1 MFVDTET
8 LVAITE
14 ANQNFSKV
22 VRTVDEKGMAVIL
35 KNNNPKYIL
44 VNFDEYEEIQLLKAE
59 RAKKISSVADKLI
72 DDNLEAFL
80 ELAKCYIKRF
90 FNFCINI

>member
-1 MFVDTET
+1 MLVDTET

-44 VNFDEYEEIQLLKAE
+44 LNFNEYDEIQMLKAE
-59 RAKKISSVADKLI
+59 RAKKIAETASQLI
-72 DDNLEAFL
+72 DENLEAFI
-80 ELAKCYIKRF
+80 ELAK
-90 FNFCINI
+90 

>member
-1 MFVDTET
+1 MLVDTET

-44 VNFDEYEEIQLLKAE
+44 VNFDEYDEIQMLKAE
-59 RAKKISSVADKLI
+59 RAKKIADISDQLI
-72 DDNLEAFL
+72 DENLEAFF
-80 ELAKCYIKRF
+80 ELAK
-90 FNFCINI
+90 